1 MQQSKAI
8 IFDLDGVICH
18 TDQFHYQAWKRIS
31 EERNMHFDKQLNEQL
46 KGVSR
51 EESYRIILKENNKIE
66 SQESIEKAIYKKN
79 IYYRELLDKMNES
92 YVSKEVLN
100 TLKSIKEKGY
110 LIAIGSSSKNAKF
123 ILDKINLLDSF
134 DAISDGTDIT
144 HSKPHPEVFI
154 KAANKLNVDPQ
165 FCYVVEDAYS
175 GVEAG
180 LAAKMKVFAYNQ
192 NQTIFNNKD
201 VTKIYKISDIL
212 KYI

>member
-18 TDQFHYQAWKRIS
+18 TDQFHFHAWKRIS
-31 EERNMHFDKQLNEQL
+31 DEKNMHFDLQLNEQL

-51 EESYRIILKENNKIE
+51 EASYRIILKENNRTE
-66 SQESIEKAIYKKN
+66 SQENIDKAIYQKN
-79 IYYRELLDKMNES
+79 IYYKELLDQMDES
-92 YVSKEVLN
+92 YVSLDVLN
-100 TLKSIKEKGY
+100 TLKSIKNKGY

-123 ILDKINLLDSF
+123 ILSKIKLLDFF

-154 KAANKLNVDPQ
+154 KAADKLKVDPKN
-165 FCYVVEDAYS
+165 CYVVEDAYS
-175 GVEAG
+175 GVQAG
-180 LAAKMKVFAYNQ
+180 LRSKMKVFAFNQ
-192 NQTIFNNKD
+192 EKTIFNNKD
-201 VTKIYKISDIL
+201 VIKIKKISDIL